1 MSSHRPAPHDHASRG
16 RLPFPGPLLL
26 LFPLLAFAI
35 GVARLQHRRPTPGGY
50 PTAPSQG
57 SPQSAE
63 AWIGRAGQSLRAT
76 LTRLH
81 ADADRQAFET
91 EVLRRRLNLGPG
103 EPWKLELRYDLSES
117 AAARALELSALG
129 VRDAQGLRL
138 WSPAA
143 PAPPPSDGVADPVAV
158 WFSPPTRIEPGVVET
173 IFLWGEEPGGDALLI
188 GAGSGVL
195 LWRGFH
201 ELPLRGSLL
210 ARLEEEGADDQGHVL
225 DRSGDPDAKER

>member
-1 MSSHRPAPHDHASRG
+1 MSSLRPETHAHAARG

-57 SPQSAE
+57 RRQSAE
-63 AWIGRAGQSLRAT
+63 AWVGRAGETLRAT

-81 ADADRQAFET
+81 ADPDRQGFET

-103 EPWKLELRYDLSES
+103 EPWKLELRYEVQDSG
-117 AAARALELSALG
+117 ATPALEVSGLG
-129 VRDAQGLRL
+129 VRDADGLQL
-138 WSPAA
+138 WPAD
-143 PAPPPSDGVADPVAV
+143 APPQPPPGGVADPVAI
-158 WFSPPTRIEPGVVET
+158 WFSPPTHIEPGLVET
-173 IFLWGEEPGGDALLI
+173 IFLWGEEPGGDALLV
-188 GAGSGVL
+188 GAGSDVL

-210 ARLEEEGADDQGHVL
+210 ARLEEERDGDRPQVL
-225 DRSGDPDAKER
+225 DGSQGSGEGDR